1 MQKRLLMY
9 VVLLVCFVFVTACS
23 SEKKPSKEN
32 FKKAL
37 AEWSKTDEG
46 FYIGTKELPVKVR
59 MGEGNPNVMRVF
71 GSLVRAGMMT
81 AKDTHPGG
89 TVYYVNGVLQNST
102 IFDVSEK
109 GKKYWADG
117 KGLKGAD
124 IEVIEIINFTEPA
137 PDSNG
142 AKATT
147 VKYKTKLVPGEL
159 MKLVDKEAKE
169 EISENEQK
177 LVLTD
182 TGWKVWK

>member
-1 MQKRLLMY
+1 MQKRFLVF
-9 VVLLVCFVFVTACS
+9 VVLMVCFVFVTACS
-23 SEKKPSKEN
+23 SEKKPTREN

-46 FYIGTKELPVKVR
+46 FYIGTNELPVKVR
-59 MGEGNPNVMRVF
+59 MNEGNPNILRVF
-71 GSLVRAGMMT
+71 YSLVNAGMMS
-81 AKDTHPGG
+81 AKQTHPGV
-89 TVYYVNGVLQNST
+89 TVYYVNGIIQNST
-102 IFDVSEK
+102 IFAVSEK
-109 GKKYWADG
+109 GQKYYVQG

-124 IEVIEIINFTEPA
+124 FEVTEIINFTEPA

-147 VKYKTKLVPGEL
+147 VKYKAKMIPGEL
-159 MKLVDKEAKE
+159 MKLVDKDAKE
-169 EISENEQK
+169 EILEKEQK